1 MKKSLLSALG
11 LAVALAF
18 SMPVLGTSSA
28 NAASSTA
35 TTVTTT
41 TMTPAAKKPTHKKM
55 HYKKMHYKK
64 HHRKAPVHHV
74 SHMKPA
80 AKAY

>member
-1 MKKSLLSALG
+1 MKKSLISALG
-11 LAVALAF
+11 LAAALAF
-18 SMPVLGTSSA
+18 SVPMIGVSSA
-28 NAASSTA
+28 NAASTTA

-41 TMTPAAKKPTHKKM
+41 TTTPAAKKPVHR
-55 HYKKMHYKK
+55 KMHYKK

-74 SHMKPA
+74 NHKKAP

>member
-41 TMTPAAKKPTHKKM
+41 TMTPAVKKPTHKKI
-55 HYKKMHYKK
+55 HYNK
-64 HHRKAPVHHV
+64 HHRKAQVHHV
-74 SHMKPA
+74 NHK
-80 AKAY
+80 KVVTKTY